1 MKPFTDSKGGRTFE
15 HIRGRVGSALLRV
28 ANLKERASSSAES
41 PGALAKLQDDLRKLS
56 EELEQGFVELQE
68 AMGRCAVAQHMAATS
83 GRCAD
88 LLIEVAPVACLL
100 IDASGVVIEA
110 NPAAGRALNMSHGRL
125 PGKSFLLFMN
135 GEREDFLARISDLVR
150 REHPSRWPITLRPR
164 EQSSTQATVVAAPQT
179 DDRVMILL
187 LPAQDEPEND
197 AIAPFPGSDTVRNAN
212 RPVNLRDAAAR

>member
-1 MKPFTDSKGGRTFE
+1 MKPLIDTKGSRSFE

-28 ANLKERASSSAES
+28 ANLKDRASSSSDA

-56 EELEQGFVELQE
+56 EDLEQGFTELQE
-68 AMGRCAVAQHMAATS
+68 AMGRCAVAQHLAATS

-135 GEREDFLARISDLVR
+135 GEREDFLSRISDLVR
-150 REHPSRWPITLRPR
+150 SEHPSRWPITLRPR

-187 LPAQDEPEND
+187 LPAQEDPERNHVT
-197 AIAPFPGSDTVRNAN
+197 FPADGTLRHASRPAAQREANA
-212 RPVNLRDAAAR
+212 R